1 MTICLASDAGMSAV
15 TWFIDFPSLITIL
28 IFLIPGL
35 LIMGAWKDF
44 IKSFPV
50 GIKKYNLLEL
60 KNIISAVGAAQ
71 KFGLT
76 KRELELGF
84 LKVSGFSNRR
94 IAYMFGISEQTVKN
108 HFTHIYEKAWVP
120 GRKEFQELFIQN
132 E

>member
-1 MTICLASDAGMSAV
+1 MTQFEIS
-15 TWFIDFPSLITIL
+15 
-28 IFLIPGL
+28 
-35 LIMGAWKDF
+35 KDQ
-44 IKSFPV
+44 
-50 GIKKYNLLEL
+50 YL
-60 KNIISAVGAAQ
+60 KIAQ

-120 GRKEFQELFIQN
+120 GRNEFRELFTSNDNPQY
-132 E
+132 